1 MVPQTKNLQQP
12 RVAGT
17 IPKPFLCG
25 SRSSPFA
32 LLKALAAKY
41 RASLGRL
48 EWDRS
53 FALAPGTNRLGFY
66 PLVVSS
72 PLRKTERLG
81 AFFLAPFTA
90 LGFVLELFVVEE
102 KLFTGREHEICA
114 AVNTLQNLIL
124 ELH

>member
-12 RVAGT
+12 RVTGT

-32 LLKALAAKY
+32 LLKAFAAKY

-53 FALAPGTNRLGFY
+53 FALAPRTNRLGFY
-66 PLVVSS
+66 PLVVPS
-72 PLRKTERLG
+72 PLRKTERLR